1 MALTPHTAGDISMT
15 LKTLSKSATDGERHM
30 PYCQESDQP
39 KEQDSHRYE
48 PNDEFFQVLEQL
60 EKEAAAQ
67 NAYDRR
73 QLEAVFQQA

>member
-1 MALTPHTAGDISMT
+1 
-15 LKTLSKSATDGERHM
+15 M

-48 PNDEFFQVLEQL
+48 PNEEFFQVLEQL
-60 EKEAAAQ
+60 EKEAEAQ